1 MEIPPRTAT
10 DRYLSQ
16 MGERLEI
23 AFDVDLGELIEGH
36 HVYARWIMLGPF
48 PSLPDHDELARL

>member
-1 MEIPPRTAT
+1 VEIPPRTAT

-48 PSLPDHDELARL
+48 PSLPFPSRS